1 MDKLTATCLAILF
14 AMAAT
19 AQSFTINGPAGSGSF
34 GSRIIHLSNGNFVVT
49 DFSYDEG
56 SVQNVGA
63 VYLYSGTTFTVIS
76 VLKGSTAED
85 GVGSVTPLPNGN
97 FVVVSPFWDNGTA
110 VDAGAV
116 TLVNGIT
123 GLNGVVS
130 PANSLVGSKT
140 DDQVGR
146 ISIFD
151 LGVIALPNSNFVV
164 LSPNWD
170 NGSIVNV
177 GAATWGSGTSGVTGS
192 VSISNSLIGKRT
204 DDAVGNGGIT
214 VLTNNN
220 YLIRSSDWDNT
231 GAANAGAVTWAN
243 GTSVISGE
251 VSSSNS
257 LVGTIAN
264 DRMGLTESVQGV
276 FPLTNGNYVVV
287 CSKCDFGAVVDGGA
301 VVWGNGT
308 TGISGEVS
316 TAIALTG
323 TFHDR
328 IGSDGVI
335 ALTNGNYVVKSSSW
349 PNDLNR
355 GAATWGNGTTGTTG
369 TVSSS
374 NSLVGST
381 SFDGVGRNV
390 TALSNGNYV
399 VASSLWNNGGLTDV
413 GAVTLCNGTTGRTGT
428 VSSSNSLIGSVL
440 NDAVGLDGVVAL
452 PNGNFVIASSLWDD
466 GATTDA
472 GAVTWVN
479 GSVDLTGTIT
489 SSNSL
494 VGSTAD
500 NKVGS
505 GNVIVL
511 SNGNYVVGSPE
522 WDNGAPINI
531 GAATWGN
538 GATGITGPVSVSNS
552 LTGIAANDN
561 VGAGG
566 RIKSLT
572 NGNFV
577 VMSNNWDNGA
587 ISNAG
592 AVTWGNGTTGISG
605 TVSSSN
611 SLVGSKANDV
621 VGKQGIT
628 NLPNGNYI
636 ISSAEW
642 DNGAIINAS
651 AVTWAD
657 GTTGV
662 TGPIT
667 SANSLIGATASDFIG
682 GDITG
687 GGGDIITF
695 SNGNYAITSGF
706 WDNGAT
712 VNSGATTWGDA
723 SVPLTGFINS
733 CNSIIGGNNVT
744 PVIHMADQNLM
755 IAGFATANK
764 FVIYNPS
771 GMNLANSL
779 DTKTMNI
786 AGTSPVAIIAESN
799 CRIIASLTPNDNN
812 GGIPITG
819 SVTAQAWVE
828 SSVTTHAGQPFVARH
843 YQITPTINEAAAT
856 ARVTLYFSQTEFD
869 EFNAHPGSILNLPA
883 GSADAAGKNNLRIG
897 KYSGNSNNGTGL
909 PSSYNSTVSVID
921 PNDNDIVWNDLY
933 NRWEVSFQVNGFSG
947 FIVQTLTTPLPL
959 QLLSFY
965 AAKQNNDVAL
975 NFTTENE
982 QDCSHFNI
990 ERSTDGINF
999 TAAGTLAARN
1009 LTSKQQYQY
1018 IDANALTVF
1027 AAVPKLYYRL
1037 NMVDIDG
1044 SFTYSSVQ
1052 VVNLQQ
1058 TSVINIYPNPA
1069 KDVLHLQ
1076 LQNNRRNLKL
1086 RINDMYGRTV
1096 KTWSFSNSGTS
1107 LQLNIAA
1114 LPAGYYQL
1122 EVMQAENNRQVL
1134 PLLKL

>member
-1 MDKLTATCLAILF
+1 MAIIF
-14 AMAAT
+14 AMTTT

-34 GSRIIHLSNGNFVVT
+34 GQNIILLSNGNFVVT
-49 DFSYDEG
+49 DPGFDEG
-56 SVQNVGA
+56 STLNVGA
-63 VYLYSGTTFTVIS
+63 VYLYSGTTFTPIS

-85 GVGSVTPLPNGN
+85 GVGNVTPLSNGN
-97 FVVVSPFWDNGTA
+97 FLVGSPFWDNGTA
-110 VDAGAV
+110 VNAGAV

-130 PANSLVGSKT
+130 PANSLVGTKS

-151 LGVIALPNSNFVV
+151 LGVKALPNSNFVV

-177 GAATWGSGTSGVTGS
+177 GAVTWGSGTTGVTGP

-231 GAANAGAVTWAN
+231 GAPNAGAVTWAG
-243 GTSVISGE
+243 GTSGISGE
-251 VSSSNS
+251 LSSGNS

-287 CSKCDFGAVVDGGA
+287 CSKCDFGAAVDGGA

-308 TGISGEVS
+308 TGISGPVS
-316 TAIALTG
+316 TAISIHGA
-323 TFHDR
+323 FKDR
-328 IGSDGVI
+328 IGSDGVT

-349 PNDLNR
+349 PNDLNM

-381 SFDGVGRNV
+381 DFDGIGRNV

-399 VASSLWNNGGLTDV
+399 VYSFLWDNGAAADV
-413 GAVTLCNGTTGRTGT
+413 GAVTFCNGATGT
-428 VSSSNSLIGSVL
+428 SGTISSSNSLIGSVS
-440 NDAVGLDGVVAL
+440 NDAVGLNGVVAL
-452 PNGNFVIASSLWDD
+452 TNGNYVIASSLWDNV
-466 GATTDA
+466 ALTDA
-472 GAVTWVN
+472 GAVTWVD
-479 GSVDLTGTIT
+479 GSVGLTGTIT

-494 VGSTAD
+494 VGGIAD

-522 WDNGAPINI
+522 WDNGTPINI

-538 GATGITGPVSVSNS
+538 GTTGITGPVSASNS
-552 LTGIAANDN
+552 LTGTAANDN
-561 VGAGG
+561 VGTGG

-577 VMSNNWDNGA
+577 VVSSNWDNGA

-592 AVTWGNGTTGISG
+592 AVTLGNGTTGISG

-611 SLVGSKANDV
+611 SLVGSKANDA

-642 DNGAIINAS
+642 DNGTIVNAS

-662 TGPIT
+662 SGPIS
-667 SANSLIGATASDFIG
+667 SANSLIGATTSDFIG

-695 SNGNYAITSGF
+695 TNGNYAITSGF
-706 WDNGAT
+706 WDDGGT
-712 VNSGATTWGDA
+712 VNAGATTWGDA
-723 SVPLTGFINS
+723 SVPLTGFINT

-744 PVIHMADQNLM
+744 PVIHLPNQNV
-755 IAGFATANK
+755 IVAGFNLLNK
-764 FVIYNPS
+764 IVVYNPS
-771 GMNLANSL
+771 GMSRANSL
-779 DTKTMNI
+779 DAKTMNI
-786 AGTSPVAIIAESN
+786 AGSSPVAIIAEGN
-799 CRIIASLTPNDNN
+799 CRIIASITPN
-812 GGIPITG
+812 GGSSSVTG

-828 SSVTTHAGQPFVARH
+828 GSVPTHAGQPFVARH
-843 YQITPTINEAAAT
+843 YQITPAINADAAT

-869 EFNAHPGSILNLPA
+869 EFNAHPGSTLNLPT
-883 GSADAAGKNNLRIG
+883 GSGDATGKNNLRIG
-897 KYSGNSNNGTGL
+897 KYAGTSNNGTGL
-909 PSSYNSTVSVID
+909 PSSHSSTVSVID
-921 PNDNDIVWNDLY
+921 PDNNDIVWNDLY

-947 FIVQTLTTPLPL
+947 FIVQTLATPLPL
-959 QLLSFY
+959 KLISFY
-965 AAKQNNDVAL
+965 AAKQTNDVTL
-975 NFTTENE
+975 NLTTENE

-990 ERSTDGINF
+990 ERSTNGINF
-999 TAAGTLAARN
+999 TSAGALVARN

-1027 AAVPKLYYRL
+1027 ATVPKLYYRL
-1037 NMVDIDG
+1037 KMVDIDG

-1058 TSVINIYPNPA
+1058 TSAFSIYPNPA
-1069 KDVLHLQ
+1069 KDVLHIQ
-1076 LQNNRRNLKL
+1076 LQNNSRNLQL
-1086 RINDMYGRTV
+1086 RINDMYGRTL
-1096 KTWSFSNSGTS
+1096 KTWSISNTGTS
-1107 LQLNIAA
+1107 LQLNIAE
-1114 LPAGYYQL
+1114 LSAGYYQL
-1122 EVMQAENNRQVL
+1122 EILQEKQNRQVL
-1134 PLLKL
+1134 LVLKQ